1 MKQLSKKLNLKL
13 IIKLSPT
20 TLLFLA
26 TITIISFISLD
37 SNAFTDTSLNS
48 TSPKNV
54 STVYLNYSDKDLG
67 FNIQYPSDWTIDN
80 QNSQFSTVVGF
91 KSPDNDA
98 SVDIRI
104 FPKGDYKSLKD
115 YGDKSFKEDKDIT
128 LLNYYRNSSTLLSGK
143 PAVKAI
149 YLTTYNP
156 SLFENA
162 FGYKSSTSKGMMIS
176 TMVPDKKSIYAIAY
190 FANGDDF
197 NDFRPVIEKMV
208 DSFKISDKGPIIQ
221 EDNSS
226 STGD

>member
-1 MKQLSKKLNLKL
+1 M
-13 IIKLSPT
+13 
-20 TLLFLA
+20 
-26 TITIISFISLD
+26 SLD
-37 SNAFTDTSLNS
+37 ANAFTDTSLNS

-115 YGDKSFKEDKDIT
+115 YGDKSFREGKDIT

-162 FGYKSSTSKGMMIS
+162 FGYKSSTSKAMMIS

-208 DSFKISDKGPIIQ
+208 DSFKIDAKGPVIQ

-226 STGD
+226 STGE